1 MKTHLTERFVKA
13 AEPDPARNINVR
25 DAQRYAHLLDDP
37 IRQGTNAVGEMLR
50 PKLKLISSE
59 PVPDRASDAALL
71 NGFTHPSTH
80 ARPSRPCAHRAL
92 VGRMVV
98 VARLKPIE
106 HFTDELALRF
116 RSPSA

>member
-50 PKLKLISSE
+50 PKLKLIFQ
-59 PVPDRASDAALL
+59 RAGAGSRVRCCTPQWLHASFNSRQTIATLRPPCSRRAYGRRRALET
-71 NGFTHPSTH
+71 NRAFHGR
-80 ARPSRPCAHRAL
+80 ARPAFS
-92 VGRMVV
+92 
-98 VARLKPIE
+98 
-106 HFTDELALRF
+106 
-116 RSPSA
+116 